1 VVFLNLNL
9 GVKMLKH
16 KKIFILNLYII
27 FYFTLI
33 PIVFAKSQMKIGL
46 SADVVML
53 DPQLAQSGPD
63 WTPQSLI
70 WNRLVEYDN
79 TMMDPIP
86 SIAKSWEVSK
96 DGKVWSFKIRKGI
109 TFHSGRELTSSDIV
123 FSFKRGFEIG
133 PKGRFAG
140 YMVSVDSYK
149 ALSTYEFQVTLKH
162 VDVTFLGNLAAPAA
176 AIVDKDT
183 IDKIRTEPI
192 GSGPYEFVEWS
203 PGEKTVY
210 RKFNNYWDKKMLS
223 KIPDEIVVIPIPED
237 QTRLANL
244 QSGNVDI
251 IDGVEAVFWAQI
263 QNDPNTTLWGQE
275 LTASY
280 KAVIFNFE
288 KPPFKGNK
296 LLRQAI
302 AHAINKEAIHQ
313 TVFFGTGEVGCNLI
327 PKSHWAYTEIA
338 CYDYN
343 PEKAKELL
351 KRSGYDTSRP
361 IYFPTSSRPAYM
373 RTAEVVQANLKDIG
387 LKTDIEPQ
395 EWGYYV
401 QETWISRKFEMQVA
415 WYTREIDPDGLFS
428 SVLRKEQGNNPM
440 RYYNPAIETLFDGGK
455 SVYDREIRKK
465 HYEAIMNTAI
475 LDEMPI
481 IKIQTIE
488 RKWASNKKIKDF
500 NILPKGLPNYYDFKW
515 GG

>member
-1 VVFLNLNL
+1 
-9 GVKMLKH
+9 MLKT
-16 KKIFILNLYII
+16 KIIFLYII
-27 FYFTLI
+27 FYFLFI
-33 PIVFAKSQMKIGL
+33 PIGFAGSQMKIGL

-53 DPQLAQSGPD
+53 DPQLAQSGSD
-63 WTPQSLI
+63 WTPAALI

-86 SIAKSWEVSK
+86 SIAESWTVSK
-96 DGKVWSFKIRKGI
+96 DGKVWTFKIRKGI
-109 TFHSGRELTSSDIV
+109 TFHSGRDLTSSDV
-123 FSFKRGFEIG
+123 VYSFKRGFEIG
-133 PKGRFAG
+133 KKGRFAG

-149 ALSTYEFQVTLKH
+149 ALSTYEFQVKLKQ
-162 VDVTFLGNLAAPAA
+162 VDVTFLANLAVQSAS
-176 AIVDKDT
+176 IVDKDT
-183 IDKIRTEPI
+183 IDKIKTEPI

-203 PGEKTVY
+203 PGEKVVY
-210 RKFNNYWDKKMLS
+210 RKNNNYWDKKMLS
-223 KIPDEIVVIPIPED
+223 ENPDEIVVIPIPEE
-237 QTRLANL
+237 QTRIANL
-244 QSGNVDI
+244 QSGQVDLI
-251 IDGVEAVFWAQI
+251 NDVETVFWPQI
-263 QNDPNTTLWGQE
+263 QNDPNLKLWGQE
-275 LTASY
+275 STASF
-280 KAVIFNFE
+280 KAVIFSLE

-327 PKSHWAYTEIA
+327 PKSHWAYTEIN

-343 PEKAKELL
+343 PEKAKRLL

-361 IYFPTSSRPAYM
+361 IYFPTSSRPNYL

-387 LKTDIEPQ
+387 LKTNIEPQ
-395 EWGYYV
+395 EWSYYV
-401 QETWISRKFEMQVA
+401 QETWIKRKFEMQVA

-428 SVLRKEQGNNPM
+428 SILRKEQGNNPM
-440 RYYNPAIETLFDGGK
+440 RYYNPALETLFDGGK

-465 HYEAIMNTAI
+465 YYEAIMNTAI

-488 RKWASNKKIKDF
+488 RKWASNKKIKNF
-500 NILPKGLPNYYDFKW
+500 NILPKGYPNYYSLKW

>member
-1 VVFLNLNL
+1 
-9 GVKMLKH
+9 MLKT
-16 KKIFILNLYII
+16 KIIFLYII
-27 FYFTLI
+27 FYFLFI
-33 PIVFAKSQMKIGL
+33 PIGFAGSQMKIGL

-63 WTPQSLI
+63 WTPAALI

-86 SIAKSWEVSK
+86 SIAESWTVSK
-96 DGKVWSFKIRKGI
+96 DGKVWTFKIRKGI
-109 TFHSGRELTSSDIV
+109 TFHSGRDLTSSDV
-123 FSFKRGFEIG
+123 VYSFKRGFEIG
-133 PKGRFAG
+133 KKGRFAG
-140 YMVSVDSYK
+140 HMVSVDSYK
-149 ALSTYEFQVTLKH
+149 ALSTYEFQVKLKQ
-162 VDVTFLGNLAAPAA
+162 VDVTFLANCAVQSAS
-176 AIVDKDT
+176 IVDKDT
-183 IDKIRTEPI
+183 IDKIKTEPI

-203 PGEKTVY
+203 PGEKVVY
-210 RKFNNYWDKKMLS
+210 RKNNNYWDKKMLS
-223 KIPDEIVVIPIPED
+223 ENPDEIVVIPIPEE
-237 QTRLANL
+237 QTRIANL
-244 QSGNVDI
+244 QSGQVDLI
-251 IDGVEAVFWAQI
+251 NDVETVFWPQI
-263 QNDPNTTLWGQE
+263 QNDPNLKLWGQE
-275 LTASY
+275 LTASF
-280 KAVIFNFE
+280 KAVIFSLE

-327 PKSHWAYTEIA
+327 PKSHWAYTEIN

-343 PEKAKELL
+343 PEKAKRLL

-361 IYFPTSSRPAYM
+361 IYFPTSSRPNYL

-387 LKTDIEPQ
+387 LKTNIEPQ
-395 EWGYYV
+395 EWSYYV
-401 QETWISRKFEMQVA
+401 QETWIKRKFEMQVA
-415 WYTREIDPDGLFS
+415 WYAREIDPDGLFS

-440 RYYNPAIETLFDGGK
+440 RYYNPALETLFDGGK

-465 HYEAIMNTAI
+465 YYEAIMNTAI

-488 RKWASNKKIKDF
+488 RKWASNKKLKNF
-500 NILPKGLPNYYDFKW
+500 NILPKGYPNYYSLKW

>member
-1 VVFLNLNL
+1 
-9 GVKMLKH
+9 MLKT
-16 KKIFILNLYII
+16 KIIFLYII
-27 FYFTLI
+27 FYFLFI
-33 PIVFAKSQMKIGL
+33 PIGFAGSQMKIGL

-63 WTPQSLI
+63 WTPAALI

-86 SIAKSWEVSK
+86 SIAESWTVSK
-96 DGKVWSFKIRKGI
+96 DGKVWTFKIRKGI
-109 TFHSGRELTSSDIV
+109 TFHSGRDLTSSDV
-123 FSFKRGFEIG
+123 VYSFKRGFEIG
-133 PKGRFAG
+133 KKGRFAG
-140 YMVSVDSYK
+140 HMVSVDSYK
-149 ALSTYEFQVTLKH
+149 ALSTYEFQVKLKQ
-162 VDVTFLGNLAAPAA
+162 VDVTFLANCAVQSAS
-176 AIVDKDT
+176 IVDKDT
-183 IDKIRTEPI
+183 IDKIKTEPI

-203 PGEKTVY
+203 PGEKVVY
-210 RKFNNYWDKKMLS
+210 RKNNNYWDKKMLS
-223 KIPDEIVVIPIPED
+223 ENPDEIVVIPIPEE
-237 QTRLANL
+237 QTRIANL
-244 QSGNVDI
+244 QSGQVDLI
-251 IDGVEAVFWAQI
+251 NDVETVFWPQI
-263 QNDPNTTLWGQE
+263 QNDPNLKLWGQE
-275 LTASY
+275 LTASF
-280 KAVIFNFE
+280 KAVIFSLE

-313 TVFFGTGEVGCNLI
+313 TVFFGTGEVGCNLL
-327 PKSHWAYTEIA
+327 PKNHWAYTEIN

-343 PEKAKELL
+343 PEKAKRLL

-361 IYFPTSSRPAYM
+361 IYFPTSSRPNYL

-387 LKTDIEPQ
+387 LKTNIEPQ
-395 EWGYYV
+395 EWSYYV
-401 QETWISRKFEMQVA
+401 QETWIKRKFEMQVA
-415 WYTREIDPDGLFS
+415 WYAREIDPDGLFS

-440 RYYNPAIETLFDGGK
+440 RYYNPALETLFDGGK

-465 HYEAIMNTAI
+465 YYEAIMNTAI

-488 RKWASNKKIKDF
+488 RKWASNKKLKNF
-500 NILPKGLPNYYDFKW
+500 NILPKGYPNYYSLKW

>member
-1 VVFLNLNL
+1 
-9 GVKMLKH
+9 MLKT
-16 KKIFILNLYII
+16 KIIFLYII
-27 FYFTLI
+27 FYFLFI
-33 PIVFAKSQMKIGL
+33 PIGFAGSQMKIGL

-53 DPQLAQSGPD
+53 DPQLAQSGSD
-63 WTPQSLI
+63 WTPAALI

-86 SIAKSWEVSK
+86 SIAESWTVSK
-96 DGKVWSFKIRKGI
+96 DGKVWTFKIRKGI
-109 TFHSGRELTSSDIV
+109 TFHSGRDLTSSDV
-123 FSFKRGFEIG
+123 VYSFKRGFEIG
-133 PKGRFAG
+133 KKGRFAG

-149 ALSTYEFQVTLKH
+149 ALSTYEFQVKLKQ
-162 VDVTFLGNLAAPAA
+162 VDVTFLANCAVQSAS
-176 AIVDKDT
+176 IVDKDT
-183 IDKIRTEPI
+183 IDKIKTEPI

-203 PGEKTVY
+203 PGEKVVY
-210 RKFNNYWDKKMLS
+210 RKNNNYWDKKMLS
-223 KIPDEIVVIPIPED
+223 ENPDEIVVIPIPEE
-237 QTRLANL
+237 QTRIANL
-244 QSGNVDI
+244 QSGQVDLI
-251 IDGVEAVFWAQI
+251 NDVETVFWPQI
-263 QNDPNTTLWGQE
+263 QNDPNLKLWGQE
-275 LTASY
+275 LTASF
-280 KAVIFNFE
+280 KAVIFSLE

-327 PKSHWAYTEIA
+327 PKSHWAYTEIN

-343 PEKAKELL
+343 PEKAKRLL

-361 IYFPTSSRPAYM
+361 IYFPTSSRPTYL

-387 LKTDIEPQ
+387 LKTNIEPQ
-395 EWGYYV
+395 EWSYYV
-401 QETWISRKFEMQVA
+401 QETWIKRKFEMQVA
-415 WYTREIDPDGLFS
+415 WYAREIDPDGLFS

-440 RYYNPAIETLFDGGK
+440 RYYNPALETLFDGGK

-465 HYEAIMNTAI
+465 YYEAIMNTAI

-481 IKIQTIE
+481 IKIQTLE
-488 RKWASNKKIKDF
+488 RKWASNKKVKSF
-500 NILPKGLPNYYDFKW
+500 NILPKGYPNYYSLKW

>member
-1 VVFLNLNL
+1 
-9 GVKMLKH
+9 MLKH

-27 FYFTLI
+27 FYFLFI
-33 PIVFAKSQMKIGL
+33 PIGFANSQMKIGL

-63 WTPQSLI
+63 WTPAALI

-86 SIAKSWEVSK
+86 SIAESWTVSK
-96 DGKVWSFKIRKGI
+96 DGKVWTFKIRKGI
-109 TFHSGRELTSSDIV
+109 TFHSGRDLTSSDV
-123 FSFKRGFEIG
+123 VYSFKRGFEIG
-133 PKGRFAG
+133 KKGRFAG

-149 ALSTYEFQVTLKH
+149 ALSTYEFQVKLKQ
-162 VDVTFLGNLAAPAA
+162 VDVTFLANLAVQAA
-176 AIVDKDT
+176 SIVDKDT
-183 IDKIRTEPI
+183 IDKIKTEPI

-203 PGEKTVY
+203 PGEKVVY
-210 RKFNNYWDKKMLS
+210 RKNNNYWDKKMLS
-223 KIPDEIVVIPIPED
+223 ENPDEIVVIPIPEE
-237 QTRLANL
+237 QTRIANL
-244 QSGNVDI
+244 QSGQVDLI
-251 IDGVEAVFWAQI
+251 NDVETVFWPQI
-263 QNDPNTTLWGQE
+263 QNDPNLNLWGQE
-275 LTASY
+275 LTSSF
-280 KAVIFNFE
+280 KAVIFSLE

-327 PKSHWAYTEIA
+327 PKNHWAYTEIN

-343 PEKAKELL
+343 PEKAKRLL

-361 IYFPTSSRPAYM
+361 IYFPTSSRPNYL

-387 LKTDIEPQ
+387 LKTNIEPQ
-395 EWGYYV
+395 EWSYYV
-401 QETWISRKFEMQVA
+401 QETWIKRKFEMQVA
-415 WYTREIDPDGLFS
+415 WYAREIDPDGLFS

-440 RYYNPAIETLFDGGK
+440 RYYNPALETLFDGGK

-465 HYEAIMNTAI
+465 YYEAIMNTAI

-488 RKWASNKKIKDF
+488 RKWASNKKLKNF
-500 NILPKGLPNYYDFKW
+500 NILPKGYPNYYSLKW

>member
-1 VVFLNLNL
+1 
-9 GVKMLKH
+9 MLKH

-33 PIVFAKSQMKIGL
+33 PIGFAKSQMKIGL

-162 VDVTFLGNLAAPAA
+162 VDVTFLGNLAVPAA

-210 RKFNNYWDKKMLS
+210 RKFNNYWDKKML
-223 KIPDEIVVIPIPED
+223 K
-237 QTRLANL
+237 
-244 QSGNVDI
+244 
-251 IDGVEAVFWAQI
+251 
-263 QNDPNTTLWGQE
+263 QN
-275 LTASY
+275 S
-280 KAVIFNFE
+280 
-288 KPPFKGNK
+288 
-296 LLRQAI
+296 
-302 AHAINKEAIHQ
+302 
-313 TVFFGTGEVGCNLI
+313 
-327 PKSHWAYTEIA
+327 
-338 CYDYN
+338 
-343 PEKAKELL
+343 
-351 KRSGYDTSRP
+351 
-361 IYFPTSSRPAYM
+361 
-373 RTAEVVQANLKDIG
+373 
-387 LKTDIEPQ
+387 
-395 EWGYYV
+395 
-401 QETWISRKFEMQVA
+401 
-415 WYTREIDPDGLFS
+415 
-428 SVLRKEQGNNPM
+428 
-440 RYYNPAIETLFDGGK
+440 
-455 SVYDREIRKK
+455 
-465 HYEAIMNTAI
+465 
-475 LDEMPI
+475 
-481 IKIQTIE
+481 
-488 RKWASNKKIKDF
+488 
-500 NILPKGLPNYYDFKW
+500 
-515 GG
+515 

>member
-1 VVFLNLNL
+1 
-9 GVKMLKH
+9 MLKT
-16 KKIFILNLYII
+16 KIIFLYII
-27 FYFTLI
+27 FYFLFI
-33 PIVFAKSQMKIGL
+33 PIGFAGSQMKIGL

-53 DPQLAQSGPD
+53 DPQLAQSGSD
-63 WTPQSLI
+63 WTPAALI

-86 SIAKSWEVSK
+86 SIAESWVVSK
-96 DGKVWSFKIRKGI
+96 DGKVWTFKIRKGI
-109 TFHSGRELTSSDIV
+109 TFHSGRELTSSDV
-123 FSFKRGFEIG
+123 VYSFKRGFEIG
-133 PKGRFAG
+133 KKGRFAG

-149 ALSTYEFQVTLKH
+149 ALSTYEFQVKLKQ
-162 VDVTFLGNLAAPAA
+162 VDVTFLANCAVQSAS
-176 AIVDKDT
+176 IVDKDT
-183 IDKIRTEPI
+183 IDKIKTEPI

-203 PGEKTVY
+203 PGEKVVY
-210 RKFNNYWDKKMLS
+210 RKNNNYWDKKMLS
-223 KIPDEIVVIPIPED
+223 ENPDEIVVIPIPEE
-237 QTRLANL
+237 QTRIANL
-244 QSGNVDI
+244 QSGQVDLI
-251 IDGVEAVFWAQI
+251 NDVETVFWPQI
-263 QNDPNTTLWGQE
+263 QNDPNLKLWGQE
-275 LTASY
+275 LTASF
-280 KAVIFNFE
+280 KAVIFSFE

-313 TVFFGTGEVGCNLI
+313 TVFFGAGEVGCNLL
-327 PKSHWAYTEIA
+327 PKNHWAYTEIN

-343 PEKAKELL
+343 PEKAKKLL

-361 IYFPTSSRPAYM
+361 IYFPTSSRPNYL

-387 LKTDIEPQ
+387 LKTNIEPQ
-395 EWGYYV
+395 EWSYYV
-401 QETWISRKFEMQVA
+401 QETWIKRKFEMQVA

-428 SVLRKEQGNNPM
+428 SILRKEQGNNPM
-440 RYYNPAIETLFDGGK
+440 RYYNPALETLFDGGK

-465 HYEAIMNTAI
+465 YYEAIMNTAI

-488 RKWASNKKIKDF
+488 RKWASNKKLKNF
-500 NILPKGLPNYYDFKW
+500 NILPKGYPNYYSLKW

>member
-1 VVFLNLNL
+1 MSINRKLFWTS
-9 GVKMLKH
+9 
-16 KKIFILNLYII
+16 ILFFMFVSIGN
-27 FYFTLI
+27 
-33 PIVFAKSQMKIGL
+33 AKDQMKIGMSGDL
-46 SADVVML
+46 VML
-53 DPQLAQSGPD
+53 DPQLAQTGLD
-63 WTPQSLI
+63 WTPAALI

-86 SIAKSWEVSK
+86 SIAESWEVSG
-96 DGKVWSFKIRKGI
+96 DGKVWTFKIRKGI
-109 TFHSGRELTSSDIV
+109 TFHSGKELTSSDV
-123 FSFKRGFEIG
+123 VYSFDRGFEIG

-149 ALSTYEFQVTLKH
+149 ALSAYEFQVRLKQ
-162 VDVTFLGNLAAPAA
+162 VDVTFLANLAVQSAS
-176 AIVDKDT
+176 IVDKDS
-183 IDKIRTEPI
+183 IDKIRTDPV
-192 GSGPYEFVEWS
+192 GTGPYEFVEWS

-210 RKFNNYWDKKMLS
+210 RKNNNYWDKNKLS
-223 KIPDEIVVIPIPED
+223 DLPYEIVVIPIPEE

-244 QSGNVDI
+244 QSGQVDMI
-251 IDGVEAVFWAQI
+251 NDVENVFWSQI
-263 QNDPNTTLWGQE
+263 ENDQNLKLWGQE
-275 LTASY
+275 VTASY
-280 KAVIFNFE
+280 KSVIFSFE

-313 TVFFGTGEVGCNLI
+313 TVFFGSGEVGCNLI
-327 PKSHWAYTEIA
+327 PKSHWAYTDIN
-338 CYDYN
+338 CYEYN
-343 PEKAKELL
+343 PEKAKVLL
-351 KRSGYDTSRP
+351 KKSGYDTSRP
-361 IYFPTSSRPAYM
+361 IYFPTSSRPSYM

-387 LKTDIEPQ
+387 LKTNIEPQ

-401 QETWISRKFEMQVA
+401 QETWIKRKFEMQVA

-440 RYYNPAIETLFDGGK
+440 RYFNPAIETLFDGGK

-465 HYEAIMNTAI
+465 YYEAIMNTAI

-481 IKIQTIE
+481 IKIQTVE
-488 RKWASNKKIKDF
+488 KKWASNKKVKNF
-500 NILPKGLPNYYDFKW
+500 NILPKGYPNYYSFIW